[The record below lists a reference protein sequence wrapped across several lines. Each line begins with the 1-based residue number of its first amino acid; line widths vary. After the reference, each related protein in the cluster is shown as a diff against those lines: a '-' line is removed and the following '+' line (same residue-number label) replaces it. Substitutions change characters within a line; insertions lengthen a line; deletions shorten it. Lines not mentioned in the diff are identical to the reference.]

1 MKYNKT
7 LALIP
12 ALLLAACGGDEQ
24 SVNENTTPGSVI
36 YSYPADG
43 QADVSPKADIVLRF
57 SHAIVDDEAILL
69 DKIQLTSAEGTP
81 NFTVTKVDGG
91 KSLKLE
97 IADGQKLAS
106 KAGYSVTFREPLA
119 AAEGRTI
126 STPNAIGDDGI
137 QFDTRAEFS
146 GVAELANTSDTF
158 GVAWQVPE
166 SGSEFKAMNFSTF
179 RLAMTQPVH
188 PEWQKQGGSIQLLD
202 KNGEPVPATVL
213 VKGNRITVDPCVTEE
228 PVQCGS
234 KADILNA
241 GETYTLKLSN
251 LASLTNGPDGERFSK
266 DFSFTPRD
274 TGPTVVLQQSAVDSN
289 NGSIVSVLNG
299 QTINSVTL
307 NSVLQGVAGPS
318 QQTGDLFAELAFAP
332 AFEADE
338 ALPLRIPKGSV
349 LTSTS
354 LDVLVGGLVPVLD
367 AATGQLQTTG
377 DIKVTM
383 LSDASGYMSPNPYT
397 DDINAPR
404 HITLFMDVSMNT
416 EAAQPNASLS
426 QDLMGVE
433 LRGIAL
439 VQNGV
444 LTIDAI
450 GMVEPNLLGQEY
462 TDSTI
467 AFNLEAA
474 TDIDSALDAEM
485 LRELDSTPPQL
496 VSWMPGAKDAIP
508 ASRQSMQ
515 RPGDPVILF
524 FDEPLDPKS
533 IETGITLKAADTPVD
548 NLKAR
553 LDGTALSLNPE
564 GGLKHGVNYE
574 ISVNGLTDLAG
585 NAATV
590 APLNFKLD
598 PIGDGSTPKAPPL
611 AVTTYPGF
619 PCETDFTNMNLL
631 EGSAG
636 ECYSIREPGHNKGL
650 PASAIQVDL
659 LPVSAMPANRPIT
672 VVFSQSMNPSSIRL
686 GEDGTFIVEKVTVDS
701 NGKPNESEIGT
712 GEIVNGRLELNNQRI
727 RFFPNDPWKPGDFY
741 RYTMR
746 SAEDDDPNTC
756 NLETPTSVCSNN
768 DLALKTDILEGVND
782 GDNGPDDLT
791 IYFEGSEEQETV
803 FTPLRNF
810 PVRDTNSNFLV
821 DCDDNKDENCLEPF
835 EAAHTGSDEA
845 GWDASANSTK
855 LAVTGGKATARL
867 FDTGSTGIPLADP
880 DARVGCAA
888 GTTGSSAFDRGDKHP
903 DCPRNK
909 FIYQTYAL
917 NTEVLG
923 QGIYDPTP
931 DQPNSGDEIEGIR
944 VDLYPTLLTTS
955 SISVFTQLE
964 VLTLLLQEETVTNT
978 QILRMRYAKDDP
990 TCETNCDR
998 NSLIPGV
1005 IAEGEQGQPVF
1016 ITEAELLIDAPDMEV
1031 PLGGTHDLY
1040 GRPFT
1045 LELEGDITFFDDGR
1059 MQIEQRNTNL
1069 VGEQDELLV
1078 TADALGIASAG
1089 LATIRLP
1096 LEIPIGGT
1104 YLNFISNPV
1113 KDLPAEQ

>member
-57 SHAIVDDEAILL
+57 SHAIVDDEATLL
-69 DKIQLTSAEGTP
+69 DKIQLDSAEGTP

-106 KAGYSVTFREPLA
+106 KAGYSVTFSEPLA

-126 STPNAIGDDGI
+126 STPNAIDDDGI
-137 QFDTRAEFS
+137 QFNTRAEFS
-146 GVAELANTSDTF
+146 GIAELANTSDTF

-166 SGSEFKAMNFSTF
+166 SGSAFKAMNFSTF

-188 PEWQKQGGSIQLLD
+188 PDWQKQGGSIQLLD
-202 KNGEPVPATVL
+202 KNGEPVPATIL
-213 VKGNRITVDPCVTEE
+213 VKGNRITIDPCVTED

-251 LASLTNGPDGERFSK
+251 LASLTNGPDGKRFSK

-299 QTINSVTL
+299 QAINSVTL

-318 QQTGDLFAELAFAP
+318 QQAGDLFAELAFAP

-354 LDVLVGGLVPVLD
+354 LDVLVGGKVPILD

-397 DDINAPR
+397 DDISAPR

-416 EAAQPNASLS
+416 EEAQPNAALS

-496 VSWMPGAKDAIP
+496 VSWMPGDKENAIP
-508 ASRQSMQ
+508 KTRQSMQ

-524 FDEPLDPKS
+524 FDEPLAPSS
-533 IETGITLKAADTPVD
+533 IAEGVSLYADGLELAVGD
-548 NLKAR
+548 GLNAE
-553 LDGTALSLNPE
+553 LDGTALTLNPD
-564 GGLKHGVNYE
+564 GGLRPGVNYTV
-574 ISVNGLTDLAG
+574 SAFGVTDLAG
-585 NAATV
+585 NTATIEQ
-590 APLNFKLD
+590 LDFKLD
-598 PIGDGSTPKAPPL
+598 GEDTPADAPPL
-611 AVTTYPGF
+611 ALTTYPGF
-619 PCETDFTNMNLL
+619 PCETNHDQLDL
-631 EGSAG
+631 EAGILG
-636 ECYSIREPGHNKGL
+636 ECYTADGSGGDI
-650 PASAIQVDL
+650 
-659 LPVSAMPANRPIT
+659 LPVSKMPEDRPIT
-672 VVFSQSMNPSSIRL
+672 VVFSQPMNLDSIRL
-686 GEDGTFIVEKVTVDS
+686 SETFIVQKVDS
-701 NGKPNESEIGT
+701 GGNDVEE
-712 GEIVNGRLELNNQRI
+712 VAGRLEKNNQRI
-727 RFFPNDPWKPGDFY
+727 RFFPNKAWEPGKFY
-741 RYTMR
+741 QYTMVAYR
-746 SAEDDDPNTC
+746 GSDEARVDPSC
-756 NLETPTSVCSNN
+756 QKEKPDSVC
-768 DLALKTDILEGVND
+768 GVND
-782 GDNGPDDLT
+782 FPLKADLLEGLDDGRGKGNAAYQPLK
-791 IYFEGSEEQETV
+791 IYFEGSKTQNSV
-803 FTPLRNF
+803 FTPLRNL
-810 PVRDTNSNFLV
+810 PIRDTNANLSIGCGSN
-821 DCDDNKDENCLEPF
+821 DDPNCLEPF
-835 EAAHTGSDEA
+835 DHEGSDSA
-845 GWDASANSTK
+845 GWAPSANATK
-855 LAVTGGKATARL
+855 LLV
-867 FDTGSTGIPLADP
+867 DP
-880 DARVGCAA
+880 DHSDDARVGCA
-888 GTTGSSAFDRGDKHP
+888 TGGS
-903 DCPRNK
+903 DCPKNK

-917 NTEVLG
+917 NTEVTG
-923 QGIYDPTP
+923 PKTDPET
-931 DQPNSGDEIEGIR
+931 GKEGIG
-944 VDLYPTLLTTS
+944 VLLYPTLLATTS
-955 SISVFTQLE
+955 IDVHLSLLSAIST
-964 VLTLLLQEETVTNT
+964 TGP
-978 QILRMRYAKDDP
+978 QILRMRYAKEDP
-990 TCETNCDR
+990 NCTGASCVR
-998 NSLIPGV
+998 NRLIPGIIV
-1005 IAEGEQGQPVF
+1005 EDDNGQPIF
-1016 ITEAELLIDAPDMEV
+1016 KTNAELVLDAPDLSAKLGAI
-1031 PLGGTHDLY
+1031 PLPLTHNLHNY
-1040 GRPFT
+1040 PFT
-1045 LELEGDITFFDDGR
+1045 LELVGNVTFFDDGR
-1059 MQIEQRNTNL
+1059 MQIEQRNQNRPEIN
-1069 VGEQDELLV
+1069 V
-1078 TADALGIASAG
+1078 AAKAAG
-1089 LATIRLP
+1089 LISVDIP
-1096 LEIPIGGT
+1096 LFIPEQGA

>member
-57 SHAIVDDEAILL
+57 SHAIVDDEATLL
-69 DKIQLTSAEGTP
+69 DKIQLASAEGTLS
-81 NFTVTKVDGG
+81 FTVTKVDGG

-97 IADGQKLAS
+97 IADEQKLAS
-106 KAGYSVTFREPLA
+106 KAGYSITFSEPLA

-137 QFDTRAEFS
+137 QFNTRAEFS

-158 GVAWQVPE
+158 GVAWQAPK
-166 SGSEFKAMNFSTF
+166 SGSEFEAMNFSTF

-188 PEWQKQGGSIQLLD
+188 PEWQKLGGSIQLLD

-213 VKGNRITVDPCVTEE
+213 VKGNRITIDPCVTEE

-241 GETYTLKLSN
+241 GETYTLELNN
-251 LASLTNGPDGERFSK
+251 LASLTNGPDGERFNK
-266 DFSFTPRD
+266 DFSFAPRD

-299 QTINSVTL
+299 QAINSVTL

-318 QQTGDLFAELAFAP
+318 QQAGDLFAELAFAP

-354 LDVLVGGLVPVLD
+354 LDVLVGGKVPILD

-416 EAAQPNASLS
+416 EEAQPNASLS

-474 TDIDSALDAEM
+474 TDIDSALDAET

-496 VSWMPGAKDAIP
+496 VSWMPGAEDAIP
-508 ASRQSMQ
+508 DTRQSMQ

-524 FDEPLDPKS
+524 FDEPLAPSS
-533 IETGITLKAADTPVD
+533 IAEGISLHADGLELAIGD
-548 NLKAR
+548 GLNAE
-553 LDGTALSLNPE
+553 LDGTALTLNPD
-564 GGLKHGVNYE
+564 GGLKPGVNYTV
-574 ISVNGLTDLAG
+574 SALGVTDLAG
-585 NAATV
+585 NKADV
-590 APLNFKLD
+590 NQLDFKLD
-598 PIGDGSTPKAPPL
+598 GEKNVPIDAPPL
-611 AVTTYPGF
+611 ALTTYPGY
-619 PCETDFTNMNLL
+619 PCQTDHELLNLE
-631 EGSAG
+631 EGILG
-636 ECYSIREPGHNKGL
+636 VCYSKGNESV
-650 PASAIQVDL
+650 AAETGVDNRGDV
-659 LPVSAMPANRPIT
+659 LPVSKMPTDRPIT
-672 VVFSQSMNPSSIRL
+672 VVFSQPMNLDSIRL
-686 GEDGTFIVEKVTVDS
+686 NETFIVTKVDSDGKDIEGEDGKVT
-701 NGKPNESEIGT
+701 
-712 GEIVNGRLELNNQRI
+712 GRLEKNNQRI
-727 RFFPNDPWKPGDFY
+727 RFYPDKEWEPGEFY
-741 RYTMR
+741 QYTMEAYR
-746 SAEDDDPNTC
+746 GSNEARVDPSCQKEKPDSICGINDFPLKADLLEGLNDGRGNGDDPYQ
-756 NLETPTSVCSNN
+756 P
-768 DLALKTDILEGVND
+768 LK
-782 GDNGPDDLT
+782 
-791 IYFEGSEEQETV
+791 IYFEGVKAQDSV
-803 FTPLRNF
+803 FTALRNL
-810 PVRDTNSNFLV
+810 PIRDTNANFRL
-821 DCDDNKDENCLEPF
+821 DCDSNDNPNCQEPF
-835 EAAHTGSDEA
+835 DHEYIDPNEVTDKNQVS
-845 GWDASANSTK
+845 GWLPSANTTK
-855 LAVTGGKATARL
+855 LGVVDNTARL
-867 FDTGSTGIPLADP
+867 NNLSDLP
-880 DARVGCAA
+880 ARVGCENAE
-888 GTTGSSAFDRGDKHP
+888 T
-903 DCPRNK
+903 CPKNK

-917 NTEVLG
+917 NTEVVG
-923 QGIYDPTP
+923 PGIWTDPETGEE
-931 DQPNSGDEIEGIR
+931 QEGILIN
-944 VDLYPTLLTTS
+944 LYPTQLATS
-955 SISVFTQLE
+955 SVSTYVDLGILE
-964 VLTLLLQEETVTNT
+964 AEVPTNT
-978 QILRMRYAKDDP
+978 QIIRMRYSEDP
-990 TCETNCDR
+990 SCKGQSNCPR
-998 NSLIPGV
+998 NQLIPGAIV
-1005 IAEGEQGQPVF
+1005 TGDDGQPVF
-1016 ITEAELLIDAPDMEV
+1016 KTRAELMLDGPDMEITANG
-1031 PLGGTHDLY
+1031 PHDLY
-1040 GRPFT
+1040 SRPFYFD
-1045 LELEGDITFFDDGR
+1045 LEGDITFFDDGR
-1059 MQIEQRNTNL
+1059 MQIEQRNTNVVNIDVL
-1069 VGEQDELLV
+1069 
-1078 TADALGIASAG
+1078 AKPLGLNID
-1089 LATIRLP
+1089 LP
-1096 LEIPIGGT
+1096 LQILAGGT